1 MLPHRRLIRIRAGS
15 ICVPLIKCGPWRRVG
30 SPSAVHLVYAG
41 RSRFRP
47 QSAQR
52 LARDCR
58 GQAVRNPL
66 CPSVDPQLPLP
77 SYPCRVP
84 VHRPGPNLNYP
95 CRSPHDF
102 SFPSLASSVA
112 LLWHRPTFTSQEPY
126 RPVLD
131 LSPDQFLFLSQLV
144 VGRRPGGFQYQ
155 RTRARARLGA
165 STESSKSICVLGH
178 SLRPGPARGAGPLM
192 RRSKSSPRTAAG

>member
-1 MLPHRRLIRIRAGS
+1 MLHLVCTERSRMRVKQRGASRVTAAVTRCKARPSPSCALIRAACLFI
-15 ICVPLIKCGPWRRVG
+15 
-30 SPSAVHLVYAG
+30 
-41 RSRFRP
+41 
-47 QSAQR
+47 
-52 LARDCR
+52 
-58 GQAVRNPL
+58 
-66 CPSVDPQLPLP
+66 DPAPTFAAP
-77 SYPCRVP
+77 
-84 VHRPGPNLNYP
+84 YP